1 MITEV
6 ARRVGAVA
14 FALALGACAQLVQE
28 KGDKGIMDREGPFAE
43 VDMKLKV
50 AGANVD
56 EEVKTSKGLNG
67 LLNRLGA
74 PKAATPKARIDALLH
89 APGQKM
95 KGAGGIQAR
104 TAAAVATVALNASGK
119 YEGAF
124 TSYSVKGKI
133 QSAVGNESGFYFV
146 PGEPM
151 HIWVQMITTASRTT
165 GANPVSF
172 GRAEMFRVE
181 VPAGAM
187 HVEQKTG
194 SGGNVFP
201 IFGAA
206 AFPIDSNMADV
217 FNYKLWAVGSQV
229 QVTDY
234 WIDQNYNS
242 ASGPI
247 YTEKY
252 TAATAPAEFQSIFDS
267 DPDACFDMMFELNPG
282 LDVSDGGALN
292 NGNLP
297 STAEP
302 PYYCLGRCA
311 NPPIVNTR

>member
-1 MITEV
+1 MDFSL
-6 ARRVGAVA
+6 ARRIGAVA
-14 FALALGACAQLVQE
+14 FVLALGACAQIESKMADVGLATTAS
-28 KGDKGIMDREGPFAE
+28 PFAE
-43 VDMKLKV
+43 VDMKLKI
-50 AGANVD
+50 AGANLD
-56 EEVKTSKGLNG
+56 DDVKSRDRLNG
-67 LLNRLGA
+67 MLNRLGA
-74 PKAATPKARIDALLH
+74 PGASTPKGRINALLRN
-89 APGQKM
+89 PNKQL

-104 TAAAVATVALNASGK
+104 TAAAAAAVALNAQGRFQ
-119 YEGAF
+119 GGF
-124 TSYSVKGKI
+124 TSYSVKGQI
-133 QSAVGNESGFYFV
+133 QSAVGNESGFHFV

-165 GANPVSF
+165 GPDPVSF
-172 GRAEMFRVE
+172 GRAEMFRVA

-187 HVEQKTG
+187 HIEQKTG
-194 SGGNVFP
+194 PDNNVFP
-201 IFGAA
+201 IFGAV
-206 AFPIDSNMADV
+206 AFPINAQMADV
-217 FNYKLWAVGSQV
+217 FNYKLWAMGTDVRI
-229 QVTDY
+229 TDY
-234 WIDQNYNS
+234 WIDRNYNS
-242 ASGPI
+242 ASGPN

-252 TAATAPAEFQSIFDS
+252 TASNAPAELQSIFEA